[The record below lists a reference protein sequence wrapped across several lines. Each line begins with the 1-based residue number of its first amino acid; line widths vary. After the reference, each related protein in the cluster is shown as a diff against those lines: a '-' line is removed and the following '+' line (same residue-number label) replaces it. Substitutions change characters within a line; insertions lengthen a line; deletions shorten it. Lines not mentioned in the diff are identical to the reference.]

1 MVPQA
6 PAATAETQTARP
18 ARRIYAQVQPR
29 WPLFLSIF
37 GALAVSVL
45 LWVGIIWGV
54 SLAIDWVNG
63 AN

>member
-6 PAATAETQTARP
+6 PTASKVPAAEPAPRAHASTQS
-18 ARRIYAQVQPR
+18 R

-37 GALAVSVL
+37 GALAVSAL
-45 LWVGIIWGV
+45 LWVGIIFGISV
-54 SLAIDWVNG
+54 AIGWISG